1 MREYLPY
8 EAHRKRIS
16 THLQPF
22 AGRRVFNLG
31 TDAQYRHQ
39 KNHQLQN
46 TRQKC
51 VIQID
56 RIVKPRIPDRV
67 CIDHDRLEL
76 RHDLVFSIAMRQPRL
91 KPDRSTC

>member
-39 KNHQLQN
+39 KIINCKTPGKSVLF
-46 TRQKC
+46 R
-51 VIQID
+51 
-56 RIVKPRIPDRV
+56 
-67 CIDHDRLEL
+67 
-76 RHDLVFSIAMRQPRL
+76 
-91 KPDRSTC
+91 